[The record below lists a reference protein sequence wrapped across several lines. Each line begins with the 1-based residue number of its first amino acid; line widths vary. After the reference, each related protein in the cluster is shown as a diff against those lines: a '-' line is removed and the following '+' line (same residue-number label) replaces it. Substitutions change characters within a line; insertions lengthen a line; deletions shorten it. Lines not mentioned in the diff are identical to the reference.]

1 MNEDDFL
8 LISGCGS
15 RFRWLSVLGECQFLP
30 ADKKNSETLS
40 RASDFP
46 VTGSVLTK
54 GLTWTQFIGICVQSD
69 LIRYVDEIVYMSI

>member
-1 MNEDDFL
+1 MKMSSF
-8 LISGCGS
+8 SFRGGGS

-46 VTGSVLTK
+46 VTSSVLLTK
-54 GLTWTQFIGICVQSD
+54 GLTWTQFIGICVPWD
-69 LIRYVDEIVYMSI
+69 LIRYVDEIV